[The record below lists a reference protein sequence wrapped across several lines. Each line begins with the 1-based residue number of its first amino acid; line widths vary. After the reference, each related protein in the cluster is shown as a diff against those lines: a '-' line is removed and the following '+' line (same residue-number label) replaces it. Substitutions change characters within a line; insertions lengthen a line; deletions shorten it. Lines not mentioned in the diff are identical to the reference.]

1 MQPTL
6 MILSNTFIYSSVQA
20 SYDAIIVPGGAKG
33 AETLSSNTNVQKLV
47 KSYYDSKKVV
57 GMICA
62 GK

>member
-1 MQPTL
+1 
-6 MILSNTFIYSSVQA
+6 MILCDTLSVAPVQA

-33 AETLSSNTNVQKLV
+33 AETLSSDITVQKLV

-62 GK
+62 GR